1 LNSAIQSDE
10 KKNAAIKLLRFLTT
24 TKAQLL
30 FTEKVST
37 YPSRLDARKSP
48 LVLNNS
54 ILKDAAVIMKTGKP
68 MPIVPEVRAVWDAL
82 RGQYQSV
89 LAGTTTPEVA
99 AETSQKEAWK
109 QINTMN
115 EVLRPDNSLYIVKVL
130 FVLAISFFTFVVIKN
145 SKAFFGELKTNKF
158 PYLMMIP
165 AFLSIFSVVI
175 YPFIYNVLLSFS
187 NFSLMTFNNWELV
200 GFHHYLSVIVDPK
213 FYEVFLKTIIW
224 TVTNVFLHVSIG
236 ILLAVIV
243 EQVMPKKNLWRTL
256 LIIPWAVPQYIT
268 ALTWRGM
275 FNQEYGPINI
285 FLQEYLKLSPIQ
297 WLSDPLTTFAACLL
311 TNVWLGFPFMMI
323 VALGGLQSIPPDLYE
338 SAKIDGAN
346 SWQRFKHITWP
357 LIQPVMRPAAL
368 LGLIWTFNTLNVIW
382 LVSNS
387 GEPADQTHI
396 LVSYVYKA
404 AFNLYRYGYAAAL
417 SMIIF
422 LILLLMSY
430 LINKMNNQKVEK
442 LK

>member
-1 LNSAIQSDE
+1 
-10 KKNAAIKLLRFLTT
+10 
-24 TKAQLL
+24 
-30 FTEKVST
+30 
-37 YPSRLDARKSP
+37 
-48 LVLNNS
+48 
-54 ILKDAAVIMKTGKP
+54 
-68 MPIVPEVRAVWDAL
+68 
-82 RGQYQSV
+82 
-89 LAGTTTPEVA
+89 
-99 AETSQKEAWK
+99 
-109 QINTMN
+109 
-115 EVLRPDNSLYIVKVL
+115 
-130 FVLAISFFTFVVIKN
+130 
-145 SKAFFGELKTNKF
+145 
-158 PYLMMIP
+158 
-165 AFLSIFSVVI
+165 
-175 YPFIYNVLLSFS
+175 
-187 NFSLMTFNNWELV
+187 
-200 GFHHYLSVIVDPK
+200 
-213 FYEVFLKTIIW
+213 
-224 TVTNVFLHVSIG
+224 
-236 ILLAVIV
+236 
-243 EQVMPKKNLWRTL
+243 
-256 LIIPWAVPQYIT
+256 
-268 ALTWRGM
+268 
-275 FNQEYGPINI
+275 
-285 FLQEYLKLSPIQ
+285 
-297 WLSDPLTTFAACLL
+297 
-311 TNVWLGFPFMMI
+311 MMI